1 MTPTAPSRRQH
12 APAVDFPAEGRSSV
26 IDPKHIKRP
35 ALGRGLGALI
45 PGASASPSE
54 RKGVINLG
62 IEEIRPQKGQPRR
75 HFDESHIEEL
85 AESIRSKGVLLPLIV
100 RRVSDG
106 YALVAG
112 ERRWRAA
119 QKAGLREVPV
129 MVREVTEKEAFEI
142 ALIENIQRED
152 LNPVE
157 EAEAF
162 KRLIEEH
169 GLTQEELATRVG
181 KDRSTV
187 ANALRLLRLPEAIK
201 QAIVA
206 GLLSMGHARALLA
219 VSDEG
224 DLKKAA
230 EKVIADKLSVR
241 AVEAL
246 VQRFKKKRLPRE
258 KREAATSAQVRH
270 LVERLQRRLG
280 AKVRL
285 HDKGGS
291 GTMEIRYGS
300 PQELDRVLAVILGE

>member
-1 MTPTAPSRRQH
+1 MADLK
-12 APAVDFPAEGRSSV
+12 AVP
-26 IDPKHIKRP
+26 KRP

-45 PGASASPSE
+45 PGGSPSE
-54 RKGVINLG
+54 RKGLIQVG

-75 HFDESHIEEL
+75 HFDEAHIEEL

-100 RRVSDG
+100 RRGPDG
-106 YALVAG
+106 YLLVAG

-119 QKAGLREVPV
+119 QKAGLRELPV
-129 MVREVTEKEAFEI
+129 MVREVSEKEGFEL

-169 GLTQEELATRVG
+169 GLTQEELAARVG

-206 GLLSMGHARALLA
+206 GRLGMGHARALLA
-219 VSDEG
+219 LPDD
-224 DLKKAA
+224 DLRKAA
-230 EKVIADKLSVR
+230 EKVVAEELSVR

-246 VQRFKKKRLPRE
+246 VQRLKSKRLPRQ
-258 KREAATSAQVRH
+258 KREQQHSAQVRH
-270 LVERLQRRLG
+270 LVEKLQRKLG
-280 AKVRL
+280 AKVVLR
-285 HDKGGS
+285 DSGGS
-291 GTMEIRYGS
+291 GTLEIRYQGLA
-300 PQELDRVLAVILGE
+300 ELDRILTGILGG